1 MRQGAR
7 RRTYQGREQVVHR
20 DPTQLGRAPEVPPF
34 RRQSTQTDEQW
45 ETIRSVAETMSNG
58 APKSPSQHQYEV
70 PRSPQDDVRMPHQQ
84 HYSQDQRYH
93 HQDERVLKMEPE
105 REKPKKHYFG
115 PAATSTP
122 QRQDDARSM
131 PPNFSSPQVEG
142 WEKEMIRNINAISV
156 TGGMTRLQSESFL
169 LKEQELKR
177 QEIQRQLANI
187 QSLNKTINLEI
198 GGSNHGSF
206 EDDREIDDMQNV
218 ICSTD
223 PGLLSSNYTTRLEI
237 MRAVQEDLSKALI
250 RKSRRLQQV
259 QAEQIDTRGM
269 PERERRNLQY

>member
-1 MRQGAR
+1 
-7 RRTYQGREQVVHR
+7 
-20 DPTQLGRAPEVPPF
+20 
-34 RRQSTQTDEQW
+34 
-45 ETIRSVAETMSNG
+45 MSNG
-58 APKSPSQHQYEV
+58 APKQDLGGTQHQYEV
-70 PRSPQDDVRMPHQQ
+70 PRSPQDDVRMHQEQ
-84 HYSQDQRYH
+84 QQQDQRYH
-93 HQDERVLKMEPE
+93 HRDERVLKMEPK
-105 REKPKKHYFG
+105 REKPKNHYLG

-122 QRQDDARSM
+122 QRQEEARTM

-142 WEKEMIRNINAISV
+142 WEKEIIRNINAISI

-223 PGLLSSNYTTRLEI
+223 PGLLSSNYTKGLEI
-237 MRAVQEDLSKALI
+237 MRTVQEDLSKALI
-250 RKSRRLQQV
+250 RKNRRLQQV
-259 QAEQIDTRGM
+259 QADQVDIRGL